1 MKDLTAVT
9 NLLFHLPPYTYTH
22 TNMHTEFSSCVLQ
35 SAHAFPSHPCP
46 TTSPAQLLGLCL
58 IPVHSS
64 SQLPFQG
71 GRGPGHSP
79 WNYASFPRQPWGGE
93 APLFIWLASTGST
106 FAAPG
111 AWILG
116 GVSCCCHLS
125 EEPFWWLRTTDWWK
139 WFSEDL
145 FRCTANLQ
153 GILLMGFHCVT
164 ADLRAR
170 NEQRC

>member
-46 TTSPAQLLGLCL
+46 TTSPAQLLSLCL

-93 APLFIWLASTGST
+93 APLFIWLVNLCSTRCLDPRGCELLLPPLWGAILMAPYHWLVEMILWGS
-106 FAAPG
+106 FQ
-111 AWILG
+111 
-116 GVSCCCHLS
+116 V
-125 EEPFWWLRTTDWWK
+125 
-139 WFSEDL
+139 
-145 FRCTANLQ
+145 
-153 GILLMGFHCVT
+153 HC
-164 ADLRAR
+164 
-170 NEQRC
+170 